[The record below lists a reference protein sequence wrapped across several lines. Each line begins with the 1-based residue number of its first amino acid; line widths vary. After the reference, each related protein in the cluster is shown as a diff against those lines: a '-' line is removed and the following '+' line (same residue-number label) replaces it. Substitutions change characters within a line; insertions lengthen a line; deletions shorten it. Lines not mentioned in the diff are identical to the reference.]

1 MNQITRNYFLVV
13 SFCLTCVLS
22 FAQQTLD
29 SVSVVKSL
37 KNIPNFTIHKDNYFI
52 TGSKLGLNLNNINAD
67 AKLQVSFKMRLHKN
81 AMPFNTFLFFI
92 YTQKSFWNIYLDS
105 SPFVETNYNPS
116 LSLARSMFRNKKLN
130 GVLSTQL
137 EHESNGM
144 GGIESRSW
152 NCFSVS
158 YFGVPNKKLRYFV
171 KAWCPFLYSDNNDLM
186 QYIGYSEARL
196 SWVTRNSRLI
206 FDVTFRKTPALDWR
220 GNLQLEC
227 SWQPF
232 KLETF
237 HLFAQWWEGY
247 AESLLHYQESTSRV
261 RIGVVFKPSYYTF
274 Y

>member
-1 MNQITRNYFLVV
+1 VFSLCLKVHFLN
-13 SFCLTCVLS
+13 
-22 FAQQTLD
+22 AQQTLD
-29 SVSVVKSL
+29 SLSVVKSL
-37 KNIPNFTIHKDNYFI
+37 KNIPNFTINKDNYFI

-81 AMPFNTFLFFI
+81 AMPFNTFLFFV

-116 LSLARSMFRNKKLN
+116 LSLARSMFRHKKLH
-130 GVLSTQL
+130 GVLAAQF

-158 YFGVPNKKLRYFV
+158 YFGVPSKKIRYFV
-171 KAWCPFLYSDNNDLM
+171 KAWAPFLYSDNKNLM
-186 QYIGYSEARL
+186 EYIGYSEARL
-196 SWVTRNSRLI
+196 TWVTRNNRLI
-206 FDVTFRKTPALDWR
+206 FDLTCRKAPALDWR
-220 GNLQLEC
+220 GNIQAEC

-237 HLFAQWWEGY
+237 HIFVQWWEGY
-247 AESLLHYQESTSRV
+247 AESLLHYNESSSRV
-261 RIGVVFKPSYYTF
+261 RIGIVFKPSYFTF